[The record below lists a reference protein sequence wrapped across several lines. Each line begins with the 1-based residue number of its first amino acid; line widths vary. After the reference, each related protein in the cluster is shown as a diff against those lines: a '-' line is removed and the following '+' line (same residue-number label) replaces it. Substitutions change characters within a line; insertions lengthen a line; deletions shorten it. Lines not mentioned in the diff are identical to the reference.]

1 MECTMRNGKRDNIAN
16 EQTNKQTN
24 VNEWMDGWM
33 NGEKSCDCRLIVLCF
48 GNVEIQNDFL
58 YSNRLIESPKINQSD
73 EMIHL
78 D

>member
-1 MECTMRNGKRDNIAN
+1 MHTTRDMRREAAYKRM
-16 EQTNKQTN
+16 NKQTN
-24 VNEWMDGWM
+24 KWIDGWM
-33 NGEKSCDCRLIVLCF
+33 NEKNVRDCRSIVLCF

-58 YSNRLIESPKINQSD
+58 YAKIDLIESPKINQSD